1 MRRSYKAHG
10 FQRTEGRKPRSHNLQ
25 SLQLPRRLESRKKL
39 SAIFPGCRQN
49 LNWLIRRFF
58 VEKAEPR
65 AGGDPPALAVM
76 EYVLLTVR
84 SWDVDE
90 VNSPRRLSAKI
101 IVQNFLGL
109 KEALDG
115 VLVKVRIHCPDTA
128 TTIGYAR

>member
-1 MRRSYKAHG
+1 M
-10 FQRTEGRKPRSHNLQ
+10 
-25 SLQLPRRLESRKKL
+25 
-39 SAIFPGCRQN
+39 
-49 LNWLIRRFF
+49 
-58 VEKAEPR
+58 EKAEPR

>member
-1 MRRSYKAHG
+1 M
-10 FQRTEGRKPRSHNLQ
+10 
-25 SLQLPRRLESRKKL
+25 
-39 SAIFPGCRQN
+39 
-49 LNWLIRRFF
+49 
-58 VEKAEPR
+58 EKAEPR

-84 SWDVDE
+84 SWGVDG
-90 VNSPRRLSAKI
+90 VNSPRGLSAKI